1 MKLHFHGAARTVTG
15 SNYLLETSKNKIL
28 IDCGLFQGR
37 RKIEGKNY
45 EPFPYQPSEIGFVLI
60 THAHL
65 DHLGRLPKLIRDG
78 FNGKILATGP
88 TIDFA
93 RLMLED
99 SQKIIQKKVAK
110 KGIFPRMNGQ
120 QINKVMEMFKAVE
133 YDQDIKLT
141 EEIFVCF
148 REAGHVLG
156 SAAIEVMVRE
166 EGQEQEKK
174 IVFSGDIGTAG
185 TPILKDPFRVKNA
198 DYVVMESTYGDRFHE
213 TREECK
219 NKIEDVV
226 EETIARGGVLMIPSF
241 ALERT
246 QQLLYH
252 FNDLVENSRI
262 PRTPI
267 FVDSPLAIKLT
278 EIYRRYPEYFD
289 KEALSLINSGDKIFK
304 FPDLK
309 FTLST
314 QESKAINN
322 IAPPKIIIAGS
333 GMSQG
338 GRIIHHELR
347 YLSDPKNTLL
357 FVTYQA
363 QGTLGRKIFEG
374 AKAIKILRQNVSVQ
388 ARIEYVGGYSSHAD
402 QKGLIDWLSSMT
414 EADSPKKPKKVFVCH
429 GEENSSL
436 GLAKKI
442 KSDLGLAVEVPRM
455 GDVNS
460 LAG

>member
-1 MKLHFHGAARTVTG
+1 MKLHFHGGARTVTG

-28 IDCGLFQGR
+28 VDCGLFQG
-37 RKIEGKNY
+37 KHGIEKKNY
-45 EPFPYQPSEIGFVLI
+45 ESFPYQPSEIDFVLI

-65 DHLGRLPKLIRDG
+65 DHLGRLPKLIKDG
-78 FNGKILATGP
+78 FKGRILTTRP

-99 SQKIIQKKVAK
+99 SQKIIQKKSAK
-110 KGIFPRMNGQ
+110 KGIFPRMDCQ
-120 QINKVMEMFKAVE
+120 QINEVMEMFEAVE
-133 YDQDIKLT
+133 YDHSVKLT
-141 EEIFVCF
+141 EEISVCF

-166 EGQEQEKK
+166 QGQEQEKK
-174 IVFSGDIGTAG
+174 IVFSGDLGTAG
-185 TPILKDPFRVKNA
+185 TPILKDPFRMKNA
-198 DYVVMESTYGDRFHE
+198 DYVVIESTYGDRFHE

-219 NKIEDVV
+219 NKIEDVI

-278 EIYRRYPEYFD
+278 RIYRRYPEYFD
-289 KEALSLINSGDKIFK
+289 KEALSLIDSGDKIFK

-314 QESKAINN
+314 EESKAINN
-322 IAPPKIIIAGS
+322 VAPPKIIIAGS

-347 YLSDPKNTLL
+347 YLSNPKNTLL
-357 FVTYQA
+357 LVTYQA
-363 QGTLGRKIFEG
+363 QGTFGRRIFEG
-374 AKAIKILRQNVSVQ
+374 AKEVRILGQNISIQ
-388 ARIEYVGGYSSHAD
+388 ARVEYVGGYSSHAD
-402 QKGLIDWLSSMT
+402 QKGLMDWLSSMT
-414 EADSPKKPKKVFVCH
+414 EADSSKKPKKVFVCH

-436 GLAKKI
+436 GLAEKI
-442 KSDLGLAVEVPRM
+442 KNDLGLAVEVPRL
-455 GDVNS
+455 GDAIS
-460 LAG
+460 L

>member
-1 MKLHFHGAARTVTG
+1 MKLYFYGGARMVTG
-15 SNYLLETSKNKIL
+15 SNYILETSLGKIM

-37 RKIEGKNY
+37 REIEEKNY
-45 EPFPYQPSEIGFVLI
+45 EPFPYKPSEIGFVLI

-65 DHLGRLPKLIRDG
+65 DHLGRLPKLIKEG
-78 FNGKILATGP
+78 FNGRILATRP

-99 SQKIIQKKVAK
+99 SQKIIQKKAAQ
-110 KGIFPRMNGQ
+110 KGIFPRMDIQ
-120 QINKVMEMFKAVE
+120 QIDMVMEMFEAAE
-133 YDQDIKLT
+133 YDREIKLN
-141 EEIFVCF
+141 EEVSVCF

-156 SAAIEVMVRE
+156 SAVIECKVRE
-166 EGQEQEKK
+166 QGQEKEKK
-174 IVFSGDIGTAG
+174 IVFSGDLGTAG
-185 TPILKDPFRVKNA
+185 TPILQDPFRIKNA
-198 DYVVMESTYGDRFHE
+198 DYVVMESTYGDRLHE
-213 TREECK
+213 ARGECK
-219 NKIEDVV
+219 NTIEDVV

-278 EIYRRYPEYFD
+278 EIYRRHSEYFD
-289 KEALSLINSGDKIFK
+289 KEALSLIESGDKIFK

-314 QESKAINN
+314 NESRAINN
-322 IAPPKIIIAGS
+322 TPAPKIIIAGS

-374 AKAIKILRQNVSVQ
+374 AKAIRIMGQDVAIR

-402 QKGLIDWLSSMT
+402 QKGLMDWLSSMT
-414 EADSPKKPKKVFVCH
+414 EADSSKKPKKVFVCH
-429 GEENSSL
+429 GEEDSSL
-436 GLAKKI
+436 GLAEKI
-442 KSDLGLAVEVPRM
+442 KSDFGLAVEVPRI
-455 GDVNS
+455 GDVVS
-460 LAG
+460 LT

>member
-1 MKLHFHGAARTVTG
+1 MKLHFYGGARMVTG
-15 SNYLLETSKNKIL
+15 SNYILETSSSRIM

-37 RKIEGKNY
+37 RKVEEKNY
-45 EPFPYQPSEIGFVLI
+45 EPFPYQPSEIDLILI

-65 DHLGRLPKLIRDG
+65 DHLGRLPKLIKDG
-78 FNGKILATGP
+78 FNEKILATRP

-99 SQKIIQKKVAK
+99 SQKIIQKKAAQR
-110 KGIFPRMNGQ
+110 GIFPRMDGR
-120 QINKVMEMFKAVE
+120 QIDKAMKMFEAVE
-133 YDQDIKLT
+133 YDREIKLN
-141 EEIFVCF
+141 EEISVCF

-156 SAAIEVMVRE
+156 SAVIEVMVCE
-166 EGQEQEKK
+166 QGQEREKK
-174 IVFSGDIGTAG
+174 IVFSGDLGTAG
-185 TPILKDPFRVKNA
+185 TPILKDPARIKNA
-198 DYVVMESTYGDRFHE
+198 DYVVIESTYGDRFHE

-219 NKIEDVV
+219 NKIEDVI

-262 PRTPI
+262 PRTAI

-278 EIYRRYPEYFD
+278 KIYRRYPEYFD
-289 KEALSLINSGDKIFK
+289 REALSLIESGDKIFK

-309 FTLST
+309 FTLSAE
-314 QESKAINN
+314 ESKAINN
-322 IAPPKIIIAGS
+322 IMPPKIIIAGS

-374 AKAIKILRQNVSVQ
+374 TKAIKILGQNISIQ

-402 QKGLIDWLSSMT
+402 QKGLMDWLSSMT

-436 GLAKKI
+436 GLANKI
-442 KSDLGLAVEVPRM
+442 KSDLGLAVEVPRI
-455 GDVNS
+455 GDVI
-460 LAG
+460 LL